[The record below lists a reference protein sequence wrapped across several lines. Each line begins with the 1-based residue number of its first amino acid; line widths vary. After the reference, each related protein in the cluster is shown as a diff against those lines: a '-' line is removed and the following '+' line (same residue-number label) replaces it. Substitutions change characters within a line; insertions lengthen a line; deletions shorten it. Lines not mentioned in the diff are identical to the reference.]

1 MKNDQYSTFV
11 DSNLPEQIAQV
22 WNELTNAKIEIK
34 RLSEEVAAL
43 REEISQISANDFPVT
58 LPESI

>member
-43 REEISQISANDFPVT
+43 RE
-58 LPESI
+58 